1 MPSNCPATSV
11 TRDNG
16 AFINTTELFHQ
27 RLQKSPK
34 EDWDRLKRCWGY
46 MDCGDCHRSTGHCG
60 WCAISSTCLPLPL
73 DDAFSRTFPLLSPIR
88 HHDICALGSE
98 RFELRTGGLGCQ
110 VSTITFLTSLVTI
123 FCTLFGVL
131 VLYGVSKCVGWVV
144 WGTRAR
150 SGGYVVYEDGRGGVW
165 VREGWGR
172 WWRRVGG
179 MQREEEVE
187 VVDEGTGRRGFI
199 WWNERGGERRPLLR

>member
-1 MPSNCPATSV
+1 M
-11 TRDNG
+11 
-16 AFINTTELFHQ
+16 
-27 RLQKSPK
+27 
-34 EDWDRLKRCWGY
+34 
-46 MDCGDCHRSTGHCG
+46 
-60 WCAISSTCLPLPL
+60 
-73 DDAFSRTFPLLSPIR
+73 
-88 HHDICALGSE
+88 
-98 RFELRTGGLGCQ
+98 
-110 VSTITFLTSLVTI
+110 
-123 FCTLFGVL
+123 
-131 VLYGVSKCVGWVV
+131 SKCVGWVV